1 LLNNE
6 AFFLYLR
13 GENLSRLLEN
23 KLRAVSVGLWMLKG
37 VLLMANH
44 GVGGVERRNEI
55 VLNIL
60 NVSVKLFL
68 KDLSLLVA
76 CKVLV
81 LIALVP

>member
-1 LLNNE
+1 
-6 AFFLYLR
+6 
-13 GENLSRLLEN
+13 
-23 KLRAVSVGLWMLKG
+23 
-37 VLLMANH
+37 MANH
-44 GVGGVERRNEI
+44 GMGGVKRRNEI

-68 KDLSLLVA
+68 KDLRLLVA